1 MGRVLFIVAPHNYQ
15 DNELAVPKRILENA
29 GHECHVAS
37 TTRETVTGMLGGVV
51 RPDLSVREV
60 DVMDYELFVVIG
72 GSGSPVLA
80 NHREVLDVLGR
91 ADDQGKKLGAI
102 CLGPMILAKAE
113 VLAGK
118 KATVFKT
125 KDSLLALEQGGADFV
140 DAGIVTDAGLVTAN
154 GPEVAEQFGNELV
167 KLLQG

>member
-1 MGRVLFIVAPHNYQ
+1 MGKVLFIIAPQNYQ
-15 DNELAVPKRILENA
+15 DKELSIPKKILEEA
-29 GHECHVAS
+29 GYDCDVAS
-37 TTRETVTGMLGGVV
+37 TSNETATGMLGGVV

-60 DVMDYELFVVIG
+60 DIMDYDLIVVVG

-80 NHREVLDVLGR
+80 NHREVLDVLGQ

-125 KDSLLALEQGGADFV
+125 KDSLAALEQGGADFI
-140 DAGIVTDAGLVTAN
+140 DAGVVTDAGLVTAN
-154 GPEVAEQFGNELV
+154 GPAEAEAFGNELI
-167 KLLQG
+167 KLLQS